1 DGHVVSGELLEVKNL
16 QTTFFAETGQTR
28 AVRDISFSVNPRE
41 ILALVGESG
50 CGKSVTALSILR
62 LVSPPG
68 KITGGQILFDEKD
81 LLQIPENEMQKVR
94 GNRIAMIFQEPMTS
108 LNPVMKIGDQIGE
121 SLVLHKG
128 LTQKQARLKSIE
140 LLKSVRMS
148 DAEEIVTQYPN
159 QLSGGMRQRVMIAM
173 GLACKPALLIADEPT
188 TALDVT
194 IQSQILELL
203 KGLREE
209 YGLSI
214 ILITHALG
222 VVAEVADRVLVMYA
236 GRIVEQAPVREL
248 FANPRHPYTVGL
260 LDSIPKIQGPRL
272 KRLRAIDGAVPD
284 LAHLPAGCA
293 FYDRCKDRMDVCT
306 TKIPADISIDAT
318 HTAACYKY

>member
-1 DGHVVSGELLEVKNL
+1 VSGDLIEVKGL
-16 QTTFFAETGQTR
+16 QTTFFAEMEPTQ
-28 AVRDISFSVNPRE
+28 AVRDISFSVKPRE

-68 KITGGQILFDEKD
+68 KITAGQIIFDEMD
-81 LLQIPENEMQKVR
+81 LIQIPENEMQKVR

-128 LTQKQARLKSIE
+128 LSRTQARIKSIE
-140 LLKSVRMS
+140 LLKAVRMS
-148 DAEEIVTQYPN
+148 DAEGIVAQYPH

-173 GLACKPALLIADEPT
+173 GIACKPALLIADEPT

-194 IQSQILELL
+194 IQAQILELL
-203 KGLREE
+203 KGLRDE
-209 YGLSI
+209 YGLAI

-260 LDSIPKIQGPRL
+260 LESIPKIEGPRL
-272 KRLRAIDGAVPD
+272 KRLRAIDGTVPD

-293 FYDRCKDRMDVCT
+293 FYDRCKDRMDICT
-306 TKIPADISIDAT
+306 SQIPADVRINPT